1 MACDLQKEF
10 DFYLSNQDWMVEL
23 YDGKCVVIKDGKVLA
38 AYDNELSAVTETQ
51 KRHPLGTFLVQ
62 KVTEGD
68 SAYSHAFHSRASFP

>member
-1 MACDLQKEF
+1 
-10 DFYLSNQDWMVEL
+10 MVEL
-23 YDGKCVVIKDGKVLA
+23 YDGKCIVIKDGKVLA

-68 SAYSHAFHSRASFP
+68 SAYPHTFHSRASFP